1 MIRIK
6 NTNYKLIEGFDAKG
20 VKISA
25 NQFFADLKEAERQIE
40 NGDFLTLEELEKET
54 D

>member
-1 MIRIK
+1 MIRTKI
-6 NTNYKLIEGFDAKG
+6 TNYKLIEGFDEKG

-25 NQFFADLKEAERQIE
+25 NQFLADLKEAERQIE
-40 NGDFLTLEELEKET
+40 NGDFLTLEELKKES